1 MADQRQENDK
11 RSNDSLSSLRDY
23 SKNLGT
29 SAKALLD
36 ASKQFNKDS
45 SMLAATFHG
54 DTRGLISALNSF
66 ARSFGEKTD
75 FEADSN
81 KKTQSGFQ
89 EALGRFTTDFGEI
102 AEDHVDAIDQS
113 NNDLAK
119 KLDKSGV
126 KFDGYLK
133 AFGKSIKLV
142 LGYGIQKLETGF
154 NSIVSDVESKF
165 KDITVRQGYNLSQ
178 YQNMLSGFRDWVSNN
193 GLKAQFSQID
203 LTNQLVP
210 ILQTG
215 IRGPLAES
223 MAEWNVITDKLTPY
237 IQTNT
242 LAYTRMSKYLGKTF
256 SESTVELSKKIEATY
271 GAESLEEGRAEEL
284 FQTVYRE
291 LLYTSTNQGWSAEQT
306 NNVLNSLRTGYAQAW
321 NVGDAY
327 ANSSLGLLKSIMSGE
342 IGEGNVMGS
351 LVAQQLGL
359 KNVLDIPEA
368 LQSGADFF
376 SAYSKAL
383 ESLGA
388 DSSTANVL
396 NKNLSGFNRDAWLDL
411 MTYNNM
417 SSDSKALF
425 DQNKSGDATKTY
437 QNHMEDLSEG
447 MYQSITDQQTKWN
460 ENVASGLATLATSY
474 VPDILGV
481 LNVVK
486 GIASAFFM
494 AWLNRSS
501 LNPVNLAN
509 PASAANPANPA
520 SVAGKALKFGTATR
534 VLSGVGAGLMIAHD
548 VGSTVAKTGDWS
560 NALLAGVSGHTSMTS
575 QEKSDATLAALNGQ
589 RREFSWS
596 EMGKNALKGAGVG
609 TAAGGGIWG
618 TVIGAAVGGIGN
630 AFHQWIENAKFN
642 KLADASNAFS
652 ESLEKLKTA
661 SDNYTKAVNK
671 EKTVTEALE
680 VIKNK
685 ESYSTEDV
693 NTALEALKA
702 QYPDYLSNVTD
713 INQLDD
719 EYIKLLREKV
729 ELERILAFKE
739 SAKAAK
745 EASKDLND
753 KMWAARDL
761 IGSDG
766 AYTSELNKIAR
777 AYLSEDNTDRSP
789 EKFEQLISKQYDS
802 SFLKNSMSF
811 EEYRKGL
818 IDRFASRFGD
828 TSPLRINRKG
838 EITGVRD
845 YYLGGRWLPEKA
857 EEFDENLSS
866 TYNDLIERLGKNTD
880 ILLDSMLP
888 IVVDVKNNNDW
899 TEQDLADKYGPVAVN
914 DLKTALDTISNT
926 IWGINQLADTL
937 SGDAQAEFK
946 LRKKSLSSYADLWD
960 FFDMKRPQF
969 KLGIGKVASDNLLAN
984 LHQGE
989 TVLPASAADDLRELS
1004 GTSSIGGISSFL
1016 SGLVGLSKVQVASA
1030 LPDTSSVDLVTNAI
1044 ESQTRELSGILE
1056 RIYSAISLII
1066 PDTQKIRDSLSI
1078 ASSIPSNLINY
1089 EI

>member
-66 ARSFGEKTD
+66 ARSFGEKMNL
-75 FEADSN
+75 EAEAN

-321 NVGDAY
+321 NIGDAY

-437 QNHMEDLSEG
+437 QNHMEDLSKG

-509 PASAANPANPA
+509 PASTANPA

-560 NALLAGVSGHTSMTS
+560 NALLAGVTGHTSMTS

-661 SDNYTKAVNK
+661 SDNYTKVVNR

-702 QYPDYLSNVTD
+702 QYPTQLKNVKDISDLEGKGYIPLLEEKIRLEKQLVARENADAFAEAASNLNAKVWKAD
-713 INQLDD
+713 A
-719 EYIKLLREKV
+719 LLNNE
-729 ELERILAFKE
+729 EGYF
-739 SAKAAK
+739 
-745 EASKDLND
+745 
-753 KMWAARDL
+753 
-761 IGSDG
+761 
-766 AYTSELNKIAR
+766 TSEGYR
-777 AYLSEDNTDRSP
+777 AAM
-789 EKFEQLISKQYDS
+789 QYDGRTEE
-802 SFLKNSMSF
+802 SFNKVLKDQYDNSFVKEKMSF
-811 EEYRKGL
+811 EDYSSKVKSYFNVKNGFGNFHRWAVSYSARNLKPIVEQYEKDKEEGNKELRESINDLRDNLNILLSNAGFIRDAKDEQDL
-818 IDRFASRFGD
+818 IRTLSYDRVNKVKQALGD
-828 TSPLRINRKG
+828 TSNSIWKINNLVEYADAYTRN
-838 EITGVRD
+838 D
-845 YYLGGRWLPEKA
+845 YEFAR
-857 EEFDENLSS
+857 EELS
-866 TYNDLIERLGKNTD
+866 
-880 ILLDSMLP
+880 
-888 IVVDVKNNNDW
+888 NN
-899 TEQDLADKYGPVAVN
+899 
-914 DLKTALDTISNT
+914 
-926 IWGINQLADTL
+926 
-937 SGDAQAEFK
+937 
-946 LRKKSLSSYADLWD
+946 ADLWD

-1016 SGLVGLSKVQVASA
+1016 SGLVGLSKVQVAST

-1066 PDTQKIRDSLSI
+1066 PDTQKIRDSLSV

>member
-89 EALGRFTTDFGEI
+89 EALGRFTTNFEEV

-437 QNHMEDLSEG
+437 QNHMEDLSKG

-509 PASAANPANPA
+509 PTSATNPA

-560 NALLAGVSGHTSMTS
+560 NALLAGITGHTSMTS

-661 SDNYTKAVNK
+661 SDNYTKVVNR

-719 EYIKLLREKV
+719 EYIKLLEEKV
-729 ELERILAFKE
+729 RLEKILAFKE
-739 SAKAAK
+739 SAKSFADAASNLGGK
-745 EASKDLND
+745 AY
-753 KMWAARDL
+753 AAHKILEDNQ
-761 IGSDG
+761 GYYS
-766 AYTSELNKIAR
+766 SEFDKIASDFFGLNEDER
-777 AYLSEDNTDRSP
+777 SVGKLNQIISERYSSSP
-789 EKFEQLISKQYDS
+789 
-802 SFLKNSMSF
+802 LKDSMSL
-811 EEYRKGL
+811 EEYQ
-818 IDRFASRFGD
+818 SRI
-828 TSPLRINRKG
+828 R
-838 EITGVRD
+838 
-845 YYLGGRWLPEKA
+845 
-857 EEFDENLSS
+857 EEFGQLAGFGYDDDGTVSSIANNLADFHGVYERNKDYADEYNKNLSS
-866 TYNDLIERLGKNTD
+866 SYDEVVSELGSNIKSVLGAAENIIGAIGKEAKTESELKR
-880 ILLDSMLP
+880 IFP
-888 IVVDVKNNNDW
+888 AEGVD
-899 TEQDLADKYGPVAVN
+899 
-914 DLKTALDTISNT
+914 DLKQGLKDIAYSIWRVNQDAMVLSPTAKLDFD
-926 IWGINQLADTL
+926 LY
-937 SGDAQAEFK
+937 K
-946 LRKKSLSSYADLWD
+946 RSYKNYAYLWD
-960 FFDMKRPQF
+960 FFGMSRPQF

-1016 SGLVGLSKVQVASA
+1016 SGLVGLSKVQVAST

-1066 PDTQKIRDSLSI
+1066 PDTQKIRDSLSV

>member
-437 QNHMEDLSEG
+437 QNHMEDLSKG

-501 LNPVNLAN
+501 LNPVNPAN
-509 PASAANPANPA
+509 PASAANPA

-560 NALLAGVSGHTSMTS
+560 NALLAGVTGHTSMTS

-661 SDNYTKAVNK
+661 SDNYTKVVNR

-753 KMWAARDL
+753 KMWAARNL
-761 IGSDG
+761 IGSDDS
-766 AYTSELNKIAR
+766 YSSEFYKIAE
-777 AYLSEDNTDRSP
+777 AFLSENNTDRSP
-789 EKFEQLISKQYDS
+789 ERFNQIISEQYDS
-802 SFLKNSMSF
+802 SFLKDSMSL
-811 EEYRKGL
+811 EEYRSGL
-818 IDRFASRFGD
+818 IDRFYN
-828 TSPLRINRKG
+828 PLSDYNPFEVNRKG
-838 EITGVRD
+838 EITEVNQHN
-845 YYLGGRWLPEKA
+845 LGRAKKGAEKKA
-857 EEFDENLSS
+857 KEFDENLSS
-866 TYNDLIERLGKNTD
+866 TYNSLVEQLGKDTNT
-880 ILLDSMLP
+880 LLESMLP
-888 IVVDVKNNNDW
+888 IIVDIKSNNW
-899 TEQDLADKYGPVAVN
+899 TERDLIDKYTIGSVN
-914 DLKTALDTISNT
+914 DLKTALKEISNT
-926 IWGINQLADTL
+926 IWGINEQADIL
-937 SGDAQAEFK
+937 SQEALSEFK
-946 LRKKSLSSYADLWD
+946 FRKKSLSSYADLWD
-960 FFDMKRPQF
+960 FFGMSRPQF

-1016 SGLVGLSKVQVASA
+1016 SGLVGLSKVQVAST

-1066 PDTQKIRDSLSI
+1066 PDTQKIRDSLSV

>member
-437 QNHMEDLSEG
+437 QNHMEDLSKG

-501 LNPVNLAN
+501 LNPVNPAN
-509 PASAANPANPA
+509 PASAANPA

-630 AFHQWIENAKFN
+630 AFHQWMENAKFN

-661 SDNYTKAVNK
+661 SDNYTKAVNR

-702 QYPDYLSNVTD
+702 QYPKQLKNVKDISDLEGNGYIPLLEEKIRLEKQLVARENADAFAEAASNLNAKVWAADALLNNEEGYFTSEGRRAAMQYDGRTEESFNKVLKDQYDNSFVKDEMSFEDYSSKVKSYFNV
-713 INQLDD
+713 ND
-719 EYIKLLREKV
+719 ESGNFSRFAV
-729 ELERILAFKE
+729 VN
-739 SAKAAK
+739 S
-745 EASKDLND
+745 
-753 KMWAARDL
+753 ARDL
-761 IGSDG
+761 RLIAEQYEKDKEEG
-766 AYTSELNKIAR
+766 NK
-777 AYLSEDNTDRSP
+777 T
-789 EKFEQLISKQYDS
+789 
-802 SFLKNSMSF
+802 
-811 EEYRKGL
+811 
-818 IDRFASRFGD
+818 
-828 TSPLRINRKG
+828 LRESI
-838 EITGVRD
+838 
-845 YYLGGRWLPEKA
+845 
-857 EEFDENLSS
+857 
-866 TYNDLIERLGKNTD
+866 NDLRDNLGV
-880 ILLDSMLP
+880 LLSNADF
-888 IVVDVKNNNDW
+888 IRDAKD
-899 TEQDLADKYGPVAVN
+899 EQDLARTLSYDRVN
-914 DLKTALDTISNT
+914 KVKNALDETSNS
-926 IWGINQLADTL
+926 IWKVNNLVKYADEYTRN
-937 SGDAQAEFK
+937 DYEFT
-946 LRKKSLSSYADLWD
+946 KKELSSYADLWD
-960 FFDMKRPQF
+960 FFEMNRPQF

-1016 SGLVGLSKVQVASA
+1016 SGLVGLSKVQVAST

>member
-66 ARSFGEKTD
+66 ARSFGNKID
-75 FEADSN
+75 IEADSN

-437 QNHMEDLSEG
+437 QNHMEDLSKG

-509 PASAANPANPA
+509 PASAANPA

-560 NALLAGVSGHTSMTS
+560 NALLAGITGHTSMTS

-630 AFHQWIENAKFN
+630 AFHQWMENAKFN

-661 SDNYTKAVNK
+661 SDNYTKVVNR

-719 EYIKLLREKV
+719 EYIKLLEEKV
-729 ELERILAFKE
+729 RLEKILAFKE
-739 SAKAAK
+739 SAKSFADAASNLGGK
-745 EASKDLND
+745 AY
-753 KMWAARDL
+753 AAHKILEDNQ
-761 IGSDG
+761 GYYS
-766 AYTSELNKIAR
+766 SEFDKIASDFFGLNEDER
-777 AYLSEDNTDRSP
+777 SVGKLNQIISERYSSSP
-789 EKFEQLISKQYDS
+789 
-802 SFLKNSMSF
+802 LKDSMSL
-811 EEYRKGL
+811 EEYQSGIR
-818 IDRFASRFGD
+818 
-828 TSPLRINRKG
+828 
-838 EITGVRD
+838 
-845 YYLGGRWLPEKA
+845 
-857 EEFDENLSS
+857 EEFGQLAGFGYDDDGTVSSIANNLADFHGVYERNKDYADEYNKNLSS
-866 TYNDLIERLGKNTD
+866 SYDEVISELGSNIKSVLGTAENIIGAIGKEAKTESELKR
-880 ILLDSMLP
+880 IFSAEG
-888 IVVDVKNNNDW
+888 VD
-899 TEQDLADKYGPVAVN
+899 
-914 DLKTALDTISNT
+914 DLKQGLKDIAYS
-926 IWGINQLADTL
+926 IWRVNQDAGVL
-937 SGDAQAEFK
+937 SQSAKLEFDLYK
-946 LRKKSLSSYADLWD
+946 RSYKNYAYLWD
-960 FFDMKRPQF
+960 FFGMSRPQF

-1016 SGLVGLSKVQVASA
+1016 SGLVGLSKVQVAST

-1066 PDTQKIRDSLSI
+1066 PDTQKIRDSLSV